1 MMTKKETWQR
11 LRKLDWSLPRKMPE
25 GKWDLVGIGQTD
37 DLNGVDLKGVNL
49 SGAALGDARFIGT
62 ILTDANFSRAELWE
76 AELSGANL
84 SGANFRAADL
94 YRAVLCEADLSNADL
109 SNADLFFTN
118 LSKANLSRA
127 NLRDSNIIEVN
138 LNLANLSGADIT
150 GSTFWGASTA
160 GWRIDG
166 VKAEYVYFCG
176 ENEAEKE
183 KYRRNFQK
191 GQFEA
196 LFRSLPT
203 VELIFEGGLTP
214 TSLFTLSALI
224 ERINRQNPQLGVKMA
239 DIHKN
244 EFETMVGIKI
254 SKDEYLIEVGRL
266 IQDAIRQV
274 AGGISPDILAPYLT
288 KILPR
293 NFVEALE
300 EVQQTQKPSIVV
312 NIMQPTFQFIKAD
325 GSTLSGTISQY
336 RTIQSLGDVIIK
348 NYEVHRGEVDSLF
361 DDLKESFS
369 EYEASM
375 RDSLTE
381 ATDRIIEAIRK
392 GKEIGTIQGYWDE
405 IKEGVKTGG
414 AAVTIAATI
423 GRLLGFM

>member
-1 MMTKKETWQR
+1 MMTKKETWRR
-11 LRKLDWSLPRKMPE
+11 LRKLDWSIGLRMPK
-25 GKWDLVGIGQTD
+25 GKWKLVGFGQIN
-37 DLNGVDLKGVNL
+37 DLKGVDLKGVDL
-49 SGAALGDARFIGT
+49 SGAALGDARFIGA

-76 AELSGANL
+76 AELSEANL

-150 GSTFWGASTA
+150 GSTFWGTSTA
-160 GWRIDG
+160 GWIIDG
-166 VKAEYVYFCG
+166 VKAEYVYFCK

-196 LFRSLPT
+196 LFKSLPT
-203 VELIFEGGLTP
+203 VELIFEGGLSP

-224 ERINRQNPQLGVKMA
+224 ERINRQNPQFGVKMA

-274 AGGISPDILAPYLT
+274 AGGISHDILAPYLT

-300 EVQQTQKPSIVV
+300 EIQQTQKPSIVV
-312 NIMQPTFQFIKAD
+312 NIMQPRFQFIKAD

-336 RTIQSLGDVIIK
+336 QAIGDVIIK

-392 GKEIGTIQGYWDE
+392 GKEIGTIQEYWDE